1 MAIEHKDHIIY
12 PTTFLQNTV
21 VSMRYAPKHYS
32 PEEEREIIAESNGF
46 FLENFG
52 IDFQVDSLQRQYNLT
67 NEEEDLG
74 YLFTPNSAMVRV
86 GRKHYTSFDA
96 SVMPNIY
103 RLRNYIF
110 KVLKQD
116 VIDSLHVRKLNMFP
130 VQIDGPANE
139 AVFRNMENFLL
150 SSDLL
155 QTDKTLNRALQI
167 GNAVTGV
174 YKREIEDG
182 NNLFK
187 IQTSTIKKGDEKTY
201 NLVLDIS
208 CCTKDPN
215 EKITEERIEDRLNEL
230 NQRLFDL
237 FHWAVSNEVTDVM
250 IQPQNN

>member
-12 PTTFLQNTV
+12 PTTFLQNVV
-21 VSMRYAPKHYS
+21 VSMRYTPKQYL
-32 PEEEREIIAESNGF
+32 PEEEREIVAESNSF

-52 IDFQVDSLQRQYNLT
+52 IDFHVDSLERQYNLT
-67 NEEEDLG
+67 NEEDDMG
-74 YLFTPNSAMVRV
+74 YVFTPNSAMVRV

-110 KVLKQD
+110 KVLRLGK
-116 VIDSLHVRKLNMFP
+116 IDSLIVRKLNMFP
-130 VQIDGPANE
+130 VQIEGSVNE
-139 AVFRNMENFLL
+139 AIFNKMESFLL

-155 QTDKTLNRALQI
+155 QTEKTPDQALQV
-167 GNAVTGV
+167 GNVVTGV

-182 NNLFK
+182 NNLFR
-187 IQTSTIKKGDEKTY
+187 ILTSTTKRGEGNTY

-208 CCTKDPN
+208 CRTRISN
-215 EKITEERIEDRLNEL
+215 EGITEDRIEERLNEL

-237 FHWAVSNEVTDVM
+237 YHWAVSNEVTDVM
-250 IQPQNN
+250 VQPKNE